1 MKMIGKNKKADKP
14 AKIVYTNK
22 TRKEQIMKTIKDD
35 WQLYALLAP
44 LYIWLLL
51 FSYKPM
57 YGLLI
62 AFQDYNIWRGMAGS
76 EWVWFENFATLFFG
90 SGSTAFWRAFKNT
103 VVISSYSLLFA
114 FPLPILLALLF
125 NEVKDGLFRRGV
137 QTAMFL
143 PHFLS
148 DVILAGIVIS
158 FLDPSTGIVNILLE
172 KVGLIEDGIYWLMKP
187 EWFRPIYITS
197 TVWKECGFGSI
208 VYFAA
213 LSGISP
219 EQYEAAAVDG
229 ASKIQKMLYISL
241 PGIAPTI
248 AIMLIIRIGNLLN
261 VGYELVMLLYQP
273 VTYETADVL
282 STYIYRL
289 GITGSNDFSLAA
301 AAGLFNSA
309 IGFILVIGANKI
321 SKKMSD
327 TVLW

>member
-1 MKMIGKNKKADKP
+1 MKKSKKNQTRV
-14 AKIVYTNK
+14 IYTTK
-22 TRKEQIMKTIKDD
+22 TRKERIMQTIKDD

-44 LYIWLLL
+44 LFIWLAL

-57 YGLLI
+57 YGLII
-62 AFQDYNIWRGMAGS
+62 AFQDYNLFNGMAGS
-76 EWVWFENFATLFFG
+76 NWVGFENFERLFFG
-90 SGSTAFWRAFKNT
+90 SGSTNFWRAFKNT
-103 VVISSYSLLFA
+103 IVTSSYSLLFA
-114 FPLPILLALLF
+114 FPLPIILALLF
-125 NEVKDGLFRRGV
+125 NEIKDGLFRRGV

-158 FLDPSTGIVNILLE
+158 FLEPDTGIINVLLQHLGIL
-172 KVGLIEDGIYWLMKP
+172 EDGVYWLTKA
-187 EWFRPIYITS
+187 EWFRPIYVTS
-197 TVWKECGFGSI
+197 TIWKEAGFGSI

-229 ASKIQKMLYISL
+229 ATKIQKMLYISL
-241 PGIAPTI
+241 PSIAPTI

-301 AAGLFNSA
+301 AAGLFNSV
-309 IGFILVIGANKI
+309 IGFTLVIGANKI

>member
-1 MKMIGKNKKADKP
+1 MKKSKKNQTRV
-14 AKIVYTNK
+14 IYTTK
-22 TRKEQIMKTIKDD
+22 TRKERIMQTIKDD

-44 LYIWLLL
+44 LFIWLAL

-57 YGLLI
+57 YGLII
-62 AFQDYNIWRGMAGS
+62 AFQDYNLFNGMAGS
-76 EWVWFENFATLFFG
+76 DWVGFENFERLFFG
-90 SGSTAFWRAFKNT
+90 SGSTNFWRAFKNT
-103 VVISSYSLLFA
+103 IVTSSYSLLFA
-114 FPLPILLALLF
+114 FPLPIILALLF
-125 NEVKDGLFRRGV
+125 NEIKDGLFRRGV

-158 FLDPSTGIVNILLE
+158 FLEPDTGIINVLLQHLGIL
-172 KVGLIEDGIYWLMKP
+172 EDGVYWLTKA
-187 EWFRPIYITS
+187 EWFRPIYVTS
-197 TVWKECGFGSI
+197 TIWKEAGFGSI

-229 ASKIQKMLYISL
+229 ATKIQKILYISL
-241 PGIAPTI
+241 PSIAPTI

-301 AAGLFNSA
+301 AAGLFNSV
-309 IGFILVIGANKI
+309 IGFTLVIGANKI

>member
-1 MKMIGKNKKADKP
+1 MKKFIGKKQAVRSGKV
-14 AKIVYTNK
+14 VYTTK
-22 TRKEQIMKTIKDD
+22 SRSERIMKTIKDD
-35 WQLYALLAP
+35 WQLYVLLAP
-44 LYIWLLL
+44 LFIWLAM

-57 YGLLI
+57 YGLII
-62 AFQDYNIWRGMAGS
+62 AFQDYNLFNGMAGS
-76 EWVWFENFATLFFG
+76 DWVGFANFERLFFG
-90 SGSTAFWRAFKNT
+90 SGATNFWRAFKNT
-103 VVISSYSLLFA
+103 IAISSYSLLFA

-125 NEVKDGLFRRGV
+125 NEIKDGFFRRGV

-148 DVILAGIVIS
+148 DVVLAGIVIS
-158 FLDPSTGIVNILLE
+158 FLEPGTGIINVLLMNLGILE
-172 KVGLIEDGIYWLMKP
+172 EGVYWLTKP
-187 EWFRPIYITS
+187 EWFRPIYIVS
-197 TVWKECGFGSI
+197 TIWKEVGFGSI

-241 PGIAPTI
+241 PSIAPTI

-261 VGYELVMLLYQP
+261 VGYELVMLMYQP

-301 AAGLFNSA
+301 AAGLFNSV
-309 IGFILVIGANKI
+309 IGFTLVIGANKI
-321 SKKMSD
+321 SKKLSD

>member
-1 MKMIGKNKKADKP
+1 MKKLTKERNSNKTNRVA
-14 AKIVYTNK
+14 YTTK
-22 TRKEQIMKTIKDD
+22 TRKERIIATIKDD
-35 WQLYALLAP
+35 WQLYVLLAP
-44 LYIWLLL
+44 LFIWLAL

-57 YGLLI
+57 YGLII
-62 AFQDYNIWRGMAGS
+62 AFQDYNLFNGLSGS
-76 EWVWFENFATLFFG
+76 DWVGLENFQRLFFG
-90 SGSTAFWRAFKNT
+90 SGSTNFWRAFKNT
-103 VVISSYSLLFA
+103 IIISSYSLLFA
-114 FPLPILLALLF
+114 FPLPIILALLF
-125 NEVKDGLFRRGV
+125 NEIKDGFFRRGV

-158 FLDPSTGIVNILLE
+158 FLEPDTGIINVLLVHLGVLE
-172 KVGLIEDGIYWLMKP
+172 EGIYWLTKA
-187 EWFRPIYITS
+187 EFFRPIYIAS
-197 TVWKECGFGSI
+197 TIWKEAGFGSI

-229 ASKIQKMLYISL
+229 ASKIQKMLFISL
-241 PGIAPTI
+241 PSIAPTI

-261 VGYELVMLLYQP
+261 VGYELVMLMYQP

-301 AAGLFNSA
+301 AAGLFNSV
-309 IGFILVIGANKI
+309 IGFALVIGANKI

>member
-1 MKMIGKNKKADKP
+1 MKKLIGKKKTVKP
-14 AKIVYTNK
+14 GKVVYTTK
-22 TRKEQIMKTIKDD
+22 SRSERIKKMIKDD
-35 WQLYALLAP
+35 WQLYVLLAP
-44 LYIWLLL
+44 LFIWLAM

-57 YGLLI
+57 YGLII
-62 AFQDYNIWRGMAGS
+62 AFQDYNLFNGMSGS
-76 EWVWFENFATLFFG
+76 DWVGFSNFQRLFFG
-90 SGSTAFWRAFKNT
+90 SGSTNFWRAFKNT
-103 VVISSYSLLFA
+103 IVVSSYSLLFA
-114 FPLPILLALLF
+114 FPLPIILALLF
-125 NEVKDGLFRRGV
+125 NEIKDGFFRRGV

-158 FLDPSTGIVNILLE
+158 FLEPDTGIINVLLVNIGIL
-172 KVGLIEDGIYWLMKP
+172 EDGVYWLTKP
-187 EWFRPIYITS
+187 EWFRPIYIAS
-197 TVWKECGFGSI
+197 TIWKEAGFGSI

-213 LSGISP
+213 LSGVSP

-241 PGIAPTI
+241 PSIAPTI

-261 VGYELVMLLYQP
+261 VGYELVMLMYQP

-301 AAGLFNSA
+301 AAGLFNSV
-309 IGFILVIGANKI
+309 IGFTLVIGANKI